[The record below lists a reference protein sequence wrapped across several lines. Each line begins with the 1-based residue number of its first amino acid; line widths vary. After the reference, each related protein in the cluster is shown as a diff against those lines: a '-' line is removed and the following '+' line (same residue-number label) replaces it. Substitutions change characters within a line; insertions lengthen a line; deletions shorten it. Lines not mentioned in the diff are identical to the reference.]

1 MANHANLISD
11 NDTIQKMFVKGLK
24 YTSDNHV
31 YKLKDYCECVFD
43 TQIQSKEWL
52 VSTLESELK
61 YHPKHVTVLAGWYG
75 MVLIP
80 LLYKAFGEITV
91 DLYDVDEYTV
101 DIASHVFG
109 DWPKINLF
117 CKDVVFDE
125 IDFQGDMLINSS
137 CEHMM
142 DMKEITE
149 ANEGKLFVYQS
160 NNNRNVKWLHINC
173 AEDADELIEQTG
185 LKKVLYAGSCMIY
198 RNKRIMVIGQ

>member
-101 DIASHVFG
+101 DIASHVFD
-109 DWPKINLF
+109 DWSKVNIF
-117 CKDVVFDE
+117 CKDVIFDE

-142 DMKEITE
+142 DMKEITK

-173 AEDADELIEQTG
+173 AEDADELIKQTG

>member
-1 MANHANLISD
+1 MADHSKLISN
-11 NDTIQKMFVKGLK
+11 NDTIQKLFVKGLK

-43 TQIQSKEWL
+43 TQIQSKEWM
-52 VSTLESELK
+52 VSTIRDLG
-61 YHPKHVTVLAGWYG
+61 YYPKHVTVLAGWYG
-75 MVLIP
+75 MVIIP
-80 LLYKAFGEITV
+80 LLYKAFGEIKI
-91 DLYDVDEYTV
+91 DLYDVDEYTI
-101 DIASHVFG
+101 DIASHVFN
-109 DWPKINLF
+109 DWPNVNLF

-125 IDFQGDMLINSS
+125 IDFQGDLLINSS

-149 ANEGKLFVYQS
+149 ANEGKVFVYQS

-173 AEDADELIEQTG
+173 VEETNELVEQAG
-185 LKKVLYAGSCMIY
+185 LTRVFYAGSCMIY